1 MDNGPGW
8 MTTDLA
14 VCTVPLGCTM
24 LGWTVLA
31 EMMAD
36 MAFWLSAKAWIASF
50 VSFILFPTA
59 LETVDLNFFFDAL
72 DWY

>member
-1 MDNGPGW
+1 MAVGLGW

-14 VCTVPLGCTM
+14 ALTARLGCTI

-36 MAFWLSAKAWIASF
+36 MAFWLSAKAWIASL
-50 VSFILFPTA
+50 VSFILFPMA
-59 LETVDLNFFFDAL
+59 LETIDLKISFDAL
-72 DWY
+72 D